1 MASNL
6 KAYEIRFRNSPRGK
20 VCTVTQFHES
30 ADGAHFDGMRSI
42 QQYEPR
48 ASFISVREV
57 TDPRGNAV
65 EAEDTQEFMAFESMD
80 RRLSGE
86 FYARDAETGEW
97 EAM

>member
-1 MASNL
+1 MANNL

-20 VCTVTQFHES
+20 VQTVTQFHES

-57 TDPRGNAV
+57 PDPRGQV
-65 EAEDTQEFMAFESMD
+65 EEAPAPGFWV
-80 RRLSGE
+80 
-86 FYARDAETGEW
+86 RDAETGEW
-97 EAM
+97 EQI